1 MRLADNIA
9 KHPLESG
16 VYLGYDSQGY
26 AWKIKRSNSSYGSWS
41 ATSKHHPY
49 RLLFAFRLSAGDRS
63 MSEKLKGFS
72 K

>member
-1 MRLADNIA
+1 MRLADNIE

-26 AWKIKRSNSSYGSWS
+26 AWRITRSNSSYGSWS
-41 ATSKHHPY
+41 ATSKHHPS
-49 RLLFAFRLSAGDRS
+49 RFLFAFRLSGDRS
-63 MSEKLKGFS
+63 ISEKLKGFS